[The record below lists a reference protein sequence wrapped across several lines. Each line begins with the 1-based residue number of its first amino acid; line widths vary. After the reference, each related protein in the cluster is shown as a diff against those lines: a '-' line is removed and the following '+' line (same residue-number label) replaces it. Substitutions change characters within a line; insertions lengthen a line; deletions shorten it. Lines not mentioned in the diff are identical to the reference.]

1 MKKNRI
7 FREELPGEK
16 KSIISLLLTG
26 YITVIS
32 ILGYTA
38 FYLNIQLGQIDR
50 VLPTLERNILDPE
63 QFTFLKTSF
72 ERSLHKLQNEII
84 WIAVLGSL
92 FSIIGGFYTYS
103 MIVKPLRQLVSHMEE
118 GNVEPP
124 EIKTNNEIKQLMSAI
139 DSVNGNT
146 NLTDPIQDSKK
157 IA

>member
-1 MKKNRI
+1 MKKDRI

-26 YITVIS
+26 YIAVIS

-38 FYLNIQLGQIDR
+38 FYMNIQLGQIER

-63 QFTFLKTSF
+63 QFIFLKTSF
-72 ERSLHKLQNEII
+72 HRSLIKLQNEIV
-84 WIAVLGSL
+84 WIAVFGSL

-103 MIVKPLRQLVSHMEE
+103 MIVKPLRKLVSHLEE
-118 GNVEPP
+118 GKGEPP
-124 EIKTNNEIKQLMSAI
+124 EIKSNNEIKQLMTAI

-146 NLTDPIQDSKK
+146 NLTAPNPEIKK
-157 IA
+157 TA

>member
-26 YITVIS
+26 YIAVIS

-38 FYLNIQLGQIDR
+38 FYMNIQLGQIER
-50 VLPTLERNILDPE
+50 LLPTLERNILDPV
-63 QFTFLKTSF
+63 QFTILKTTFQKSVI
-72 ERSLHKLQNEII
+72 KLQNEII
-84 WIAVLGSL
+84 WIAIFGSL

-103 MIVKPLRQLVSHMEE
+103 MIVRPLRQLVSHMEE
-118 GNVEPP
+118 GKGEPP
-124 EIKTNNEIKQLMSAI
+124 EIKSNNEIKQLMTAI

-146 NLTDPIQDSKK
+146 NLTQPNPETKK
-157 IA
+157 MA

>member
-26 YITVIS
+26 YIAVIS

-38 FYLNIQLGQIDR
+38 FYMNIQLGQIER
-50 VLPTLERNILDPE
+50 VLPTLEHSVLDPE

-72 ERSLHKLQNEII
+72 QKSLIKLQNEII
-84 WIAVLGSL
+84 WIAVFGSL

-103 MIVKPLRQLVSHMEE
+103 MIVKPLRQLVSHIEE
-118 GNVEPP
+118 GKGEPP
-124 EIKTNNEIKQLMSAI
+124 ELKSNNEIKQLMSAI

-146 NLTDPIQDSKK
+146 NLTQPNPETKTT
-157 IA
+157 A

>member
-26 YITVIS
+26 YIAVIS

-38 FYLNIQLGQIDR
+38 FYLNIQLGQIER
-50 VLPTLERNILDPE
+50 VLPTLEHNVLDPE
-63 QFTFLKTSF
+63 QFAFLKNSF
-72 ERSLHKLQNEII
+72 QRSLIKLQNEII
-84 WIAVLGSL
+84 WIAVFGSL

-103 MIVKPLRQLVSHMEE
+103 MIVRPLRQLVLHMEE
-118 GNVEPP
+118 GKGEPP
-124 EIKTNNEIKQLMSAI
+124 EIKSNNEIKQLMTAI
-139 DSVNGNT
+139 DSVNGNSK
-146 NLTDPIQDSKK
+146 LTETQPEAKK

>member
-26 YITVIS
+26 YIAVIS

-38 FYLNIQLGQIDR
+38 FYMNIQLGQIER

-63 QFTFLKTSF
+63 QFIFLKTSF
-72 ERSLHKLQNEII
+72 HRSLIKLQNEII

-103 MIVKPLRQLVSHMEE
+103 MIVRPLRHLVSHMED
-118 GNVEPP
+118 GKKKPP

-146 NLTDPIQDSKK
+146 NLTEPTPETKN